1 MRRNQFHLRK
11 NTHEKESIKIKMKT
25 DYYCTNCLENFT
37 KDTLWDFY
45 MLDDEPVCEK
55 CYDELCAEL

>member
-1 MRRNQFHLRK
+1 MPQLQSLVK
-11 NTHEKESIKIKMKT
+11 NFTHEKESIKIKMKT

-45 MLDDEPVCEK
+45 MLDNEPVCEK

>member
-1 MRRNQFHLRK
+1 
-11 NTHEKESIKIKMKT
+11 MKT

>member
-1 MRRNQFHLRK
+1 
-11 NTHEKESIKIKMKT
+11 MKT
-25 DYYCTNCLENFT
+25 DYYCTNCLENFN
-37 KDTLWDFY
+37 KDSLWDFY